1 MPLAAPSANPS
12 NRLSPT
18 TAAMVMA
25 GLGGRIPAV
34 LDGGAC
40 EVGLESTVLSL
51 ADGEPRV
58 LRPGMITAAMLAEAL
73 GRPVASGPA
82 PAAGHAPLP
91 SPGMLPR
98 HYSPAL
104 PLVLEDAPHPA
115 PGTAVIR
122 LGVEIPADAAGF
134 ARSLY
139 AVLRAAETSGADRI
153 VLQRPPA
160 GPEWD
165 AIHDRLRRA
174 THP

>member
-1 MPLAAPSANPS
+1 
-12 NRLSPT
+12 
-18 TAAMVMA
+18 
-25 GLGGRIPAV
+25 
-34 LDGGAC
+34 
-40 EVGLESTVLSL
+40 
-51 ADGEPRV
+51 
-58 LRPGMITAAMLAEAL
+58 
-73 GRPVASGPA
+73 
-82 PAAGHAPLP
+82 
-91 SPGMLPR
+91 
-98 HYSPAL
+98 
-104 PLVLEDAPHPA
+104 VLEDAPHPA